1 MVACSSILAKYKLFS
16 YITECFR
23 KEESRK
29 SGDTILEELGRLKTS
44 GEK

>member
-29 SGDTILEELGRLKTS
+29 SSSILEELGRLKTS